1 MKSSKKIL
9 ALAMSAAV
17 VTSIAAA
24 GTLAYLTSQDTAVN
38 TFTVGKVD
46 IEIDESKVGPDGK
59 IIPGEAPVKQNEYVD
74 VLPGDVL
81 DKDPAVT
88 VKGGSADCY
97 VYVAVWN
104 CLANASGQDVLEY
117 VDWEANDENWEWVTE
132 YLPWE
137 APAIEVYRYDGVLAE
152 EGLVKSSNED
162 IQLGTVFVNN
172 QVKIKGSA
180 TADDL
185 ADIYAPVILVKGFA
199 IQADNL
205 EADGMAG
212 RDAAD
217 AMAEE
222 FFTNLGN
229 WSWE

>member
-1 MKSSKKIL
+1 M
-9 ALAMSAAV
+9 
-17 VTSIAAA
+17 
-24 GTLAYLTSQDTAVN
+24 
-38 TFTVGKVD
+38 
-46 IEIDESKVGPDGK
+46 
-59 IIPGEAPVKQNEYVD
+59 
-74 VLPGDVL
+74 
-81 DKDPAVT
+81 
-88 VKGGSADCY
+88 
-97 VYVAVWN
+97 
-104 CLANASGQDVLEY
+104 
-117 VDWEANDENWEWVTE
+117 
-132 YLPWE
+132 
-137 APAIEVYRYDGVLAE
+137 AE